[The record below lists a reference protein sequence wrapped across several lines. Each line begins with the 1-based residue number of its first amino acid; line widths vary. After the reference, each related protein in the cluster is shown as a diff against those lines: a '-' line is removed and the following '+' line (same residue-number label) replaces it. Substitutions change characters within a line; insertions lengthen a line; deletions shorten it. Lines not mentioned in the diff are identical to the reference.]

1 VVIIIA
7 VVATGDVAIEDEMIW
22 LLLSTK
28 IVG

>member
-1 VVIIIA
+1 VVIIA